1 MLRHCLYCG
10 RELARDEGLEH
21 LKHSVRVSFD
31 PRRERVWSV
40 CDRCHGWSLW
50 PHDAG
55 EDVLPRLER
64 AAARRAHL
72 LYQTDNVALLDADGR
87 ELIHIGRTQLP
98 EEAWWRYGRQLR
110 RRRAAYRSRLSLL
123 GAATYAAVSYAG
135 ANLGLSRITGD
146 FYPSEDLHADI
157 MRWRWFGREAWS
169 GRAPCPQCHSV
180 LIRLFFYRTRFL
192 LLLPS
197 SERGLAIAL
206 PCSRCDPWTVDKVHR
221 LDGEAAEQVL
231 RRVLAYHNVQGA
243 SQDELADAIRLIEQ
257 AGSAENLVSG
267 LAAERRSLYGLGR
280 IRRLALE
287 ISVNAN
293 VERRRLA
300 GEAAELEAGWREA
313 DDIAGIIEEE
323 LA

>member
-10 RELARDEGLEH
+10 RKLAHDEGLEH
-21 LKHSVRVSFD
+21 LRRGVRVSFD
-31 PRRERVWSV
+31 PARERVWSV

-50 PHDAG
+50 PDDTSHEA
-55 EDVLPRLER
+55 LPRLER
-64 AAARRAHL
+64 DATDRAHL
-72 LYQTDNVALLDADGR
+72 LYQTDNVALLEATGR
-87 ELIHIGRTQLP
+87 ELIRIGRTELP

-110 RRRAAYRSRLSLL
+110 RRRAAYHSRLSML
-123 GAATYAAVSYAG
+123 GAATYAAVSYIG
-135 ANLGLSRITGD
+135 SNLGLSGITGD
-146 FYPSEDLHADI
+146 FYPPDDLYADI
-157 MRWRWFGREAWS
+157 IRWRWFGRTAWA

-192 LLLPS
+192 ILLPS
-197 SERGLAIAL
+197 AERGPSIAL

-221 LDGEAAEQVL
+221 LDGAAAEQVL

-243 SQDELADAIRLIEQ
+243 SQDELADAIRLIET

-267 LAAERRSLYGLGR
+267 LAAERRSLFGLGR

-300 GEAAELEAGWREA
+300 GEVAELEAGWRQA
-313 DDIAGIIEEE
+313 DDIAQIIEEE